1 MPGAGRG
8 NMIVDV
14 GAGRGEISQYEML
27 HVGEESQSSHN
38 GCTIFVGTCDD
49 GLAFPERIY

>member
-27 HVGEESQSSHN
+27 HVGEESQPSHN
-38 GCTIFVGTCDD
+38 AIFVGTCDD
-49 GLAFPERIY
+49 GLVFPERIY